1 MVDPKNLRIC
11 PDCGSRNIRFDSG
24 EDALV
29 CSDCGLIFE
38 ELTKE
43 EQERFDRLHNL
54 KNKQ

>member
-1 MVDPKNLRIC
+1 MVDPEKLRIC
-11 PDCGSRNIRFDSG
+11 PDCGSRNVRYDGS

-43 EQERFDRLHNL
+43 EQERYDRLHNL
-54 KNKQ
+54 KKKQ